1 MLRKQPFPLH
11 PSVVV
16 WTHLKPWL
24 FLSFQSKQLIGLRG
38 LFNKN
43 PKHSSA
49 ESSGHY
55 VRKRSIGD
63 RILRRTAS
71 APAKGR
77 KKSKMGF
84 LEASEIKDS
93 ASEPADLKDKEGV
106 VRRTSRSLQARP
118 ASMPVDKFLLV
129 GLPCTEDE
137 TAQDAKGK
145 DSATGKRLP
154 DLTVVYWS
162 WNSLLRGLIM
172 QSIYK

>member
-1 MLRKQPFPLH
+1 MLRKQLFSLH
-11 PSVVV
+11 ASVAV
-16 WTHLKPWL
+16 WTHLETWS
-24 FLSFQSKQLIGLRG
+24 FLSFQNKQLIGLRG

-43 PKHSSA
+43 PKHNAA
-49 ESSGHY
+49 ETSGHY

-84 LEASEIKDS
+84 LEATEIKDS
-93 ASEPADLKDKEGV
+93 TSEPADLKDKEGV

-118 ASMPVDKFLLV
+118 ASMPVDKYLLV
-129 GLPCTEDE
+129 GLPCPDSE

-145 DSATGKRLP
+145 ENTSGKKLP
-154 DLTVVYWS
+154 KLLLVY
-162 WNSLLRGLIM
+162 
-172 QSIYK
+172 